1 MKQNRSILDEK
12 ISMLLAKQYTNGLYT
27 TLLTKAE
34 AELHGLING
43 RLLTQ
48 IFITKKPINT
58 LTEDVLYNLARFL
71 ENNISVDFKVDNF
84 FTPNEME
91 KYSVQDEHFDN
102 STLLEIQTLHY
113 FDNMNKE
120 WLCTLTYKEIY
131 NMWKNSKIQYDTSIQ
146 RSATQKTFKN
156 EVVELATFN
165 KKSVN
170 DISKAMLN
178 KTFST
183 NMITLNIVHT
193 GEEEFITDSNG
204 VLTIDLSKSIVAI
217 IDGGHRC
224 VAIEKAIGE
233 NPKLEG
239 SMVVIIKN
247 LDKEGCRKFIKQEA
261 MANKHDDVTLSKF
274 DQNDKITRLINELN
288 TYRNRETNPLFN
300 NIESIFNDNE
310 NCLIKEDILR
320 IGIKASGI
328 DDLLKNMVG
337 TESLNFK
344 QHIADFYEKL
354 FRIYKEKY
362 GEINK
367 DEFSLINNQLF
378 IANMLCVFKVMY
390 DKTKSTDDKMIIDLV
405 DKVDFDNEE
414 SKYLIEMTNTTAVI
428 KKMRD
433 ITKKLV

>member
-1 MKQNRSILDEK
+1 MKQNRSILDDK
-12 ISMLLAKQYTNGLYT
+12 IALLIVRHYNAGTYNE
-27 TLLTKAE
+27 LLTKAE
-34 AELHGLING
+34 IELNGLING
-43 RLLTQ
+43 RMLTQ

-71 ENNISVDFKVDNF
+71 ENHLPVDFKVDNF
-84 FTPNEME
+84 FTPSEME
-91 KYSVQDEHFDN
+91 NYSKQDEHFDRG
-102 STLLEIQTLHY
+102 TLLEIPTLHY
-113 FDNMNKE
+113 FNNMNKE

-131 NMWKNSKIQYDTSIQ
+131 NMWKTGKIQYDTSIQ

-156 EVVELATFN
+156 DVVEMATFN
-165 KKSVN
+165 KKSVD
-170 DISKAMLN
+170 DICKAMLN

-193 GEEEFITDSNG
+193 GEEEFITDSSG
-204 VLTIDLSKSIVAI
+204 LLTVNLEKTIVAI

-224 VAIEKAIGE
+224 VAIEKAMAE

-288 TYRNRETNPLFN
+288 TYRERETNPLFN

-310 NCLIKEDILR
+310 KCLIKEDILR
-320 IGIKASGI
+320 IGFKASGI
-328 DDLLKNMVG
+328 DELVKDMTINEVG
-337 TESLNFK
+337 KVKSL
-344 QHIADFYEKL
+344 IADFYEKL
-354 FRIYKEKY
+354 FIAYREKY
-362 GEINK
+362 GKIDNEK
-367 DEFSLINNQLF
+367 FSLINNQLF
-378 IANMLCVFKVMY
+378 IANMLCLVKAMY
-390 DKTKSTDDKMIIDLV
+390 DKNKNVDEQMILDIV
-405 DKVDFDNEE
+405 DKIDFNNEE
-414 SKYLIEMTNTTAVI
+414 SKHLIEMTNVTTVI

-433 ITKKLV
+433 VAKKLI